1 MTNRGFFGRRIRGDS
16 GEGETRFYS
25 REEIHA
31 KMEDPVEEEPVEE
44 QRGFTVER
52 AARIIDD
59 LPPDVSRESALR
71 IVRGTLEAAGIE
83 LSDLERQSRARE
95 TKFNS
100 VIGLARER
108 REDLQRRTAE
118 VLASLEA
125 DLRKAEEARDTGVSE
140 EEERIARARKG
151 LGEIRRVRAF
161 FGFPEVETEEP
172 REVAGDETQILEGPL
187 DLSPDA
193 AGGSDADTEESD
205 NLLDAEQTQ
214 VLRRRPASGPLSDDY
229 DGGGGA
235 GRIGN
240 R

>member
-1 MTNRGFFGRRIRGDS
+1 MTNRGFFGRRLRGDS

-31 KMEDPVEEEPVEE
+31 RMENPVEEEPVEA
-44 QRGFTVER
+44 RGFTVGR

-59 LPPDVSRESALR
+59 LPPEVPRESALR

-83 LSDLERQSRARE
+83 LSDLERQSRAGE

-100 VIGLARER
+100 EIGLARER
-108 REDLQRRTAE
+108 REDLQRRTEE
-118 VLASLEA
+118 VIASLEA
-125 DLRKAEEARDTGVSE
+125 DLRKAKEARDTGVNE
-140 EEERIARARKG
+140 EEERISRTRKG

-161 FGFPEVETEEP
+161 FGFPEVESEEP

-187 DLSPDA
+187 DLSPNA
-193 AGGSDADTEESD
+193 AGSSDADTEESD
-205 NLLDAEQTQ
+205 NFLDAEQTQ
-214 VLRRRPASGPLSDDY
+214 VLRRRPAGGPLSDDY
-229 DGGGGA
+229 DGGDEA
-235 GRIGN
+235 GRAGN